1 VAGTTVVANEAAASL
16 TAAVAGTTVDAA
28 PAAASRPLLV
38 GVDVG
43 GTKIAVLITSPDGAI
58 LGRATRASSAGDQ
71 DGAAEAIATTVEQ
84 ALADAGASVDDVAV
98 IGVGVPG
105 RVDPFTGKVTIAVNL
120 GWTDLALRDALEARL
135 GRPCV
140 IENDAR
146 AAAVGLHRRR
156 VLGAADDIAYLAV
169 GTGIAAGVILDG
181 RLHRGARGLA
191 GEIGH
196 AIADSAGPV
205 CTCGQRG
212 CLEALV
218 SGPSIARRAAI
229 ALAVNAAKPGSDRR
243 SSLAAIDPDQLT
255 AIDVYDA
262 ASAGDPLASGLV
274 EDVGRQLAWAIHL
287 LVMAYDVDRVVLGGG
302 VSHAG
307 ETFMA
312 PIQRELD
319 RLRAASPIAGE
330 LLPRG
335 VVEPLPV
342 GADAGVLGAV
352 AIAQQALQG
361 DGWAS
366 RADRSDGT
374 GRTGQTSHAPTREEV
389 RHA

>member
-1 VAGTTVVANEAAASL
+1 MTTDLAGTATSGAA
-16 TAAVAGTTVDAA
+16 TID
-28 PAAASRPLLV
+28 SRPILV

-43 GTKIAVLITSPDGAI
+43 GTKIAVLVTTPDGAV

-71 DGAAEAIATTVEQ
+71 DGAAEAIATTIET
-84 ALADAGASVDDVAV
+84 ALADAGQRVEDVAV

-105 RVDPFTGKVTIAVNL
+105 RVDPTTGNVTIAVNL

-146 AAAVGLHRRR
+146 AAAVGLHYRR
-156 VLGAADDIAYLAV
+156 VLGDAEDIAYLAV

-181 RLHRGARGLA
+181 RLHRGARGMA

-196 AIADSAGPV
+196 AMADSAGPV

-218 SGPSIARRAAI
+218 SGPSIARRAVE
-229 ALAVNAAKPGSDRR
+229 ALVADALETDGGGSRLRSVPLAELSAV
-243 SSLAAIDPDQLT
+243 
-255 AIDVYDA
+255 DVYEA
-262 ASAGDPLASGLV
+262 ATAGDRLAGDLV
-274 EDVGRQLAWAIHL
+274 EDVGRRLAWAIHL

-330 LLPRG
+330 LLPPD
-335 VVEPLPV
+335 VVEALPV

-352 AIAQQALQG
+352 AIAQQALTR
-361 DGWAS
+361 DGRVDDIGQPGHS
-366 RADRSDGT
+366 R
-374 GRTGQTSHAPTREEV
+374 HAPTREEV

>member
-1 VAGTTVVANEAAASL
+1 MTPDRVPTTQPV
-16 TAAVAGTTVDAA
+16 
-28 PAAASRPLLV
+28 LV

-43 GTKIAVLITSPDGAI
+43 GTKIAVLITTPDGAI

-71 DGAAEAIATTVEQ
+71 DGAAEAIATTIES
-84 ALADAGASVDDVAV
+84 ALVDAGASVDNVAV

-105 RVDPFTGKVTIAVNL
+105 RVDPVTGNVTIAVNL

-146 AAAVGLHRRR
+146 PAAVGLHYRR
-156 VLGAADDIAYLAV
+156 VLGAAEDIAYLAV

-196 AIADSAGPV
+196 AIADKTGPV

-218 SGPSIARRAAI
+218 SGPSIARRAAE
-229 ALAVNAAKPGSDRR
+229 ALAVDAGGSRLGSIPADELTAVDVYEAATAG
-243 SSLAAIDPDQLT
+243 DQLAT
-255 AIDVYDA
+255 T
-262 ASAGDPLASGLV
+262 LV

-335 VVEPLPV
+335 VVVALPG
-342 GADAGVLGAV
+342 GADAGVFGAV
-352 AIAQQALQG
+352 AIAQQALQR
-361 DGWAS
+361 DGLE
-366 RADRSDGT
+366 RS
-374 GRTGQTSHAPTREEV
+374 GQRRREVGHVQE
-389 RHA
+389 A

>member
-1 VAGTTVVANEAAASL
+1 
-16 TAAVAGTTVDAA
+16 
-28 PAAASRPLLV
+28 
-38 GVDVG
+38 
-43 GTKIAVLITSPDGAI
+43 
-58 LGRATRASSAGDQ
+58 
-71 DGAAEAIATTVEQ
+71 
-84 ALADAGASVDDVAV
+84 
-98 IGVGVPG
+98 
-105 RVDPFTGKVTIAVNL
+105 
-120 GWTDLALRDALEARL
+120 
-135 GRPCV
+135 
-140 IENDAR
+140 
-146 AAAVGLHRRR
+146 
-156 VLGAADDIAYLAV
+156 VLGQAEDIAYLAV
-169 GTGIAAGVILDG
+169 GTGIAAGVVLDG

-196 AIADSAGPV
+196 AIADRAGPV

-218 SGPSIARRAAI
+218 SGPSIARRAVD
-229 ALAVNAAKPGSDRR
+229 ALAAEARTDRANAEARTNRAPDDVPAATGEAAAPSRPRR
-243 SSLAAIDPDQLT
+243 SSLASVPPDRLT
-255 AIDVYDA
+255 AVDVYEA
-262 ASAGDPLASGLV
+262 ASAGDPLAVGLV

-312 PIQRELD
+312 PIRRELD

-330 LLPRG
+330 LLPVG

-352 AIAQQALQG
+352 AIAQQAFQR
-361 DGWAS
+361 DG
-366 RADRSDGT
+366 RVDGAV
-374 GRTGQTSHAPTREEV
+374 RPHLPRHAPTREEV

>member
-1 VAGTTVVANEAAASL
+1 VTPE
-16 TAAVAGTTVDAA
+16 
-28 PAAASRPLLV
+28 PAALPLIV

-43 GTKIAVLITSPDGAI
+43 GTKIAVLITTPDGAI
-58 LGRATRASSAGDQ
+58 LGRATTASSAGDQ
-71 DGAAEAIATTVEQ
+71 DGAAEAIATTVEA
-84 ALADAGASVDDVAV
+84 ALARAGASIDDVAV

-105 RVDPFTGKVTIAVNL
+105 RVDPKTGKVTIAVNL

-135 GRPCV
+135 GHPCV

-146 AAAVGLHRRR
+146 AAAVGLHHRR
-156 VLGAADDIAYLAV
+156 VLGEAEDIAYLAV

-196 AIADSAGPV
+196 AIADAKGPV

-218 SGPSIARRAAI
+218 SGPSIARRAVE
-229 ALAVNAAKPGSDRR
+229 ALAQDRGGSRLRDIP
-243 SSLAAIDPDQLT
+243 LDELT
-255 AIDVYDA
+255 AVDVYEA
-262 ASAGDPLASGLV
+262 AAAGDRLASHLV

-287 LVMAYDVDRVVLGGG
+287 LVLAYDVDRVVLGGG

-312 PIQRELD
+312 PIRRELE

-330 LLPRG
+330 LLPAA
-335 VVEPLPV
+335 VVEPLPI

-352 AIAQQALQG
+352 AIAQQALQR
-361 DGWAS
+361 DG
-366 RADRSDGT
+366 REDGAAPST
-374 GRTGQTSHAPTREEV
+374 HHRHAPTREEV

>member
-1 VAGTTVVANEAAASL
+1 MTAMPRPAS
-16 TAAVAGTTVDAA
+16 
-28 PAAASRPLLV
+28 PLIV

-43 GTKIAVLITSPDGAI
+43 GTKIAVLITTPDGAI
-58 LGRATRASSAGDQ
+58 LGHSTRASSAGAQ
-71 DGAAEAIATTVEQ
+71 DGAAEAIARTVEE
-84 ALADAGASVDDVAV
+84 ALTEANVSVEDVAV

-105 RVDPFTGKVTIAVNL
+105 RVDPETGRVTIAVNL

-146 AAAVGLHRRR
+146 AAALGLHRRG
-156 VLGAADDIAYLAV
+156 VAGGADDIAYLAV
-169 GTGIAAGVILDG
+169 GTGIAAGVILGG

-196 AIADSAGPV
+196 AIADDGGPA

-218 SGPSIARRAAI
+218 SGPSIARRAEE
-229 ALAVNAAKPGSDRR
+229 ALARPHEPSALDRVER
-243 SSLAAIDPDQLT
+243 GALT
-255 AIDVYDA
+255 AIEVYEA
-262 ASAGDPLASGLV
+262 ANAGDPVAKRIV
-274 EDVGRQLAWAIHL
+274 EDVGRRLAWAIHL
-287 LVMAYDVDRVVLGGG
+287 LVMTYDVDRIVLGGG

-307 ETFMA
+307 DTFMA

-319 RLRAASPIAGE
+319 RLRAASPVAGE
-330 LLPRG
+330 LLPRN

-352 AIAQQALQG
+352 AIAQQALQR
-361 DGWAS
+361 DGEL
-366 RADRSDGT
+366 RARLG
-374 GRTGQTSHAPTREEV
+374 PREEV

>member
-1 VAGTTVVANEAAASL
+1 MTTEAGTA
-16 TAAVAGTTVDAA
+16 TATGTPTTPRATTTV
-28 PAAASRPLLV
+28 PAITQTRPVLV

-43 GTKIAVLITSPDGAI
+43 GTKIAVLITTPDGAI

-71 DGAAEAIATTVEQ
+71 DGAAEAIATTIET
-84 ALADAGASVDDVAV
+84 ALADAGQRVEDVAV

-105 RVDPFTGKVTIAVNL
+105 RVDPVTGNVTIAVNL

-146 AAAVGLHRRR
+146 AAAVGLHHRR
-156 VLGAADDIAYLAV
+156 VLGEAEDIAYLAV

-196 AIADSAGPV
+196 AIADRAGPV

-218 SGPSIARRAAI
+218 SGPSIARRAAA
-229 ALAVNAAKPGSDRR
+229 ALARDGGGSRLGAIPLDELTAVDVYEAAAAGDA
-243 SSLAAIDPDQLT
+243 LAAD
-255 AIDVYDA
+255 
-262 ASAGDPLASGLV
+262 LV

-287 LVMAYDVDRVVLGGG
+287 LVMAYDVDRVVVGGG

-330 LLPRG
+330 LLPLG
-335 VVEPLPV
+335 VVEALPV

-352 AIAQQALQG
+352 AIAQQVLQR
-361 DGWAS
+361 DGRTDVAG
-366 RADRSDGT
+366 RRDGT
-374 GRTGQTSHAPTREEV
+374 AGRAIPSHAPTREEV

>member
-1 VAGTTVVANEAAASL
+1 MTTPQRQLLETTAVVGTATGPSS
-16 TAAVAGTTVDAA
+16 TG
-28 PAAASRPLLV
+28 PLLV

-43 GTKIAVLITSPDGAI
+43 GTKIAVLITTPDGTI
-58 LGRATRASSAGDQ
+58 LGRATTASSAGDQ
-71 DGAAEAIATTVEQ
+71 DGAAEAIATTIET
-84 ALADAGASVDDVAV
+84 ALVDARASVDDVAV

-105 RVDPFTGKVTIAVNL
+105 RVDSATGFVTIAVNL

-146 AAAVGLHRRR
+146 AAAVGLHHRG
-156 VLGAADDIAYLAV
+156 VLGKAEDIAYLAV

-196 AIADSAGPV
+196 AIADKAGPV

-218 SGPSIARRAAI
+218 SGPSIARRAVE
-229 ALAVNAAKPGSDRR
+229 ALANDSGESR
-243 SSLAAIDPDQLT
+243 LQAIPSGELT

-262 ASAGDPLASGLV
+262 ATAGDRLATDLV

-330 LLPRG
+330 LLPHG
-335 VVEPLPV
+335 VVEALPV
-342 GADAGVLGAV
+342 GADAGVYGAV
-352 AIAQQALQG
+352 AIAQQALQR
-361 DGWAS
+361 DG
-366 RADRSDGT
+366 RVDGT
-374 GRTGQTSHAPTREEV
+374 GQPGHLRHAPTREEV

>member
-1 VAGTTVVANEAAASL
+1 MTTDAAA
-16 TAAVAGTTVDAA
+16 
-28 PAAASRPLLV
+28 PHLLV

-43 GTKIAVLITSPDGAI
+43 GTKIAVLITTPDGTI
-58 LGRATRASSAGDQ
+58 LGRATTASSAGDQ
-71 DGAAEAIATTVEQ
+71 DGAAEAIAVTVES
-84 ALADAGASVDDVAV
+84 ALARAGASIHDVAM

-105 RVDPFTGKVTIAVNL
+105 RVDPYSGAVTIAVNL

-146 AAAVGLHRRR
+146 AAAVGLHHRR
-156 VLGAADDIAYLAV
+156 VLGDAQDIAYLAV

-196 AIADSAGPV
+196 AIADPAGPI

-218 SGPSIARRAAI
+218 SGPSIARRALEAI
-229 ALAVNAAKPGSDRR
+229 AAEATDRGAGKGPAAP
-243 SSLAAIDPDQLT
+243 SSLAAISPDQLT
-255 AIDVYDA
+255 AVDVYEA
-262 ASAGDPLASGLV
+262 AVAGDRLATELI
-274 EDVGRQLAWAIHL
+274 EDVGRRLAWAIHL
-287 LVMAYDVDRVVLGGG
+287 LVLAYDIERMVLGGG

-312 PIQRELD
+312 PIRRELD

-330 LLPRG
+330 LLPPG
-335 VVEPLPV
+335 IVEPLPV

-352 AIAQQALQG
+352 AIAQQALQQDGRG
-361 DGWAS
+361 DGA
-366 RADRSDGT
+366 
-374 GRTGQTSHAPTREEV
+374 GRPALPRHAPTREEV

>member
-1 VAGTTVVANEAAASL
+1 MNEL
-16 TAAVAGTTVDAA
+16 V
-28 PAAASRPLLV
+28 V

-43 GTKIAVLITSPDGAI
+43 GTKIAVLITTPDGAI
-58 LGRATRASSAGDQ
+58 LGRATTASSAGDQ
-71 DGAAEAIATTVEQ
+71 DGAAEAIATTVEA
-84 ALADAGASVDDVAV
+84 ALARAGATIEDVAV

-105 RVDPFTGKVTIAVNL
+105 RVDPSTGKVTIAVNL

-146 AAAVGLHRRR
+146 AAAVGLHYRR
-156 VLGAADDIAYLAV
+156 VLGEAEDIAYLAV

-196 AIADSAGPV
+196 AIADASGPV

-212 CLEALV
+212 CLESLV
-218 SGPSIARRAAI
+218 SGPSIARRAAE
-229 ALAVNAAKPGSDRR
+229 ALAAEA
-243 SSLAAIDPDQLT
+243 LT
-255 AIDVYDA
+255 ADSGGSRLRDIPLDDLTAVDVYEA
-262 ASAGDPLASGLV
+262 AAAGDALATTLV

-287 LVMAYDVDRVVLGGG
+287 LVLAYDVDRVVLGGG

-312 PIQRELD
+312 PIRRELD

-330 LLPRG
+330 LLPAS

-352 AIAQQALQG
+352 AIAQQAWHETTFTESTRHTPASEEVDQADNGLRG
-361 DGWAS
+361 HAAGFSTPNAS
-366 RADRSDGT
+366 R
-374 GRTGQTSHAPTREEV
+374 
-389 RHA
+389 

>member
-1 VAGTTVVANEAAASL
+1 M
-16 TAAVAGTTVDAA
+16 TAQ
-28 PAAASRPLLV
+28 PLLV

-43 GTKIAVLITSPDGAI
+43 GTKIAVLVTTPDGAV
-58 LGRATRASSAGDQ
+58 LGRATTASSAGDQ
-71 DGAAEAIATTVEQ
+71 DGAAEAIAATVER
-84 ALADAGASVDDVAV
+84 ALATAGARVDDVAV

-105 RVDPFTGKVTIAVNL
+105 RVDPATGRVTIAVNL
-120 GWTDLALRDALEARL
+120 GWNDLALRDALEARL

-146 AAAVGLHRRR
+146 AAAVGLHHRR
-156 VLGAADDIAYLAV
+156 VLGSAEDIAYLAV

-196 AIADSAGPV
+196 AIADTAGPS

-218 SGPSIARRAAI
+218 SGPSIARRAVE
-229 ALAVNAAKPGSDRR
+229 ALAADGGGSR
-243 SSLAAIDPDQLT
+243 LAAIPLDQLT
-255 AIDVYDA
+255 AVDVYQA
-262 ASAGDPLASGLV
+262 AAAGDRLASELV

-307 ETFMA
+307 EAFMA
-312 PIQRELD
+312 PIRRELD
-319 RLRAASPIAGE
+319 RLRAVSPIAAE
-330 LLPRG
+330 LLPG
-335 VVEPLPV
+335 DVVEPLPV

-352 AIAQQALQG
+352 AIAQQALER
-361 DGWAS
+361 DGLTA
-366 RADRSDGT
+366 RPTTAPVD
-374 GRTGQTSHAPTREEV
+374 TSAPTREEV

>member
-1 VAGTTVVANEAAASL
+1 MTTDRHAADL
-16 TAAVAGTTVDAA
+16 AATTD
-28 PAAASRPLLV
+28 SSPLVV

-71 DGAAEAIATTVEQ
+71 DGAAEAIATTVEI

-105 RVDPFTGKVTIAVNL
+105 RVDPHTGKVTIAVNL

-229 ALAVNAAKPGSDRR
+229 ALAADAAARPADANEPGARHR
-243 SSLAAIDPDQLT
+243 SRLAAIPADELT
-255 AIDVYDA
+255 AVDVYDA
-262 ASAGDPLASGLV
+262 ATAGDPLAARLV

-361 DGWAS
+361 DGW
-366 RADRSDGT
+366 T
-374 GRTGQTSHAPTREEV
+374 GGIRRPEGFGPPNHTSQAPPREEV

>member
-1 VAGTTVVANEAAASL
+1 MTQAGRGAPTP
-16 TAAVAGTTVDAA
+16 TAQ
-28 PAAASRPLLV
+28 PILV

-43 GTKIAVLITSPDGAI
+43 GTKIAVLITTPDGAI

-71 DGAAEAIATTVEQ
+71 DGAAEAIATTVEL
-84 ALADAGASVDDVAV
+84 ALVDAGVSVDDVAV

-105 RVDPFTGKVTIAVNL
+105 RVDARTGMVTIAVNL
-120 GWTDLALRDALEARL
+120 GWNDLALRDALETRL

-146 AAAVGLHRRR
+146 AAAVGLHRR
-156 VLGAADDIAYLAV
+156 GAVGTANDIAYLAV
-169 GTGIAAGVILDG
+169 GTGIAAGVILGG

-218 SGPSIARRAAI
+218 SGPSIARRAAVAI
-229 ALAVNAAKPGSDRR
+229 AADASGLTTDHR
-243 SSLAAIDPDQLT
+243 SSLAAIEPGQLT
-255 AIDVYDA
+255 AVDVYDA
-262 ASAGDPLASGLV
+262 ATAGDPLACNLV

-319 RLRAASPIAGE
+319 RLRAASPTAGE
-330 LLPRG
+330 LLPAG
-335 VVEPLPV
+335 IAEVLAP
-342 GADAGVLGAV
+342 GADAGAWGAIS
-352 AIAQQALQG
+352 IAAASLAETPDIRTERG
-361 DGWAS
+361 PGW
-366 RADRSDGT
+366 
-374 GRTGQTSHAPTREEV
+374 REVGHV
-389 RHA
+389 RDS

>member
-1 VAGTTVVANEAAASL
+1 MTTDSL
-16 TAAVAGTTVDAA
+16 ARATGVAA
-28 PAAASRPLLV
+28 PEITARPILV

-43 GTKIAVLITSPDGAI
+43 GTKIAVLITTPDGAI

-71 DGAAEAIATTVEQ
+71 DGAAEAIATTVER
-84 ALADAGASVDDVAV
+84 ALTDAGASVHDVAV

-105 RVDPFTGKVTIAVNL
+105 RVDPLTGRVTIAVNL

-146 AAAVGLHRRR
+146 AAAVGLHRRG
-156 VLGAADDIAYLAV
+156 VLGTAEDIAYLAV

-196 AIADSAGPV
+196 AIADSGGPV

-218 SGPSIARRAAI
+218 SGPSIARRAAD
-229 ALAVNAAKPGSDRR
+229 ALAADDAARPAGDRR
-243 SSLAAIDPDQLT
+243 RSTLSAIPPDRLTAVDVYEAATAGDQLAAD
-255 AIDVYDA
+255 
-262 ASAGDPLASGLV
+262 LV

-302 VSHAG
+302 VSRAG

-312 PIQRELD
+312 PIRRELD
-319 RLRAASPIAGE
+319 RLRGASPIAGE
-330 LLPRG
+330 LLPLG
-335 VVEPLPV
+335 VVEPLPI

-352 AIAQQALQG
+352 AIAQQALQR
-361 DGWAS
+361 D
-366 RADRSDGT
+366 
-374 GRTGQTSHAPTREEV
+374 GRTGHAPTREEV
-389 RHA
+389 RHD

>member
-1 VAGTTVVANEAAASL
+1 MTNELAGAAAPEV
-16 TAAVAGTTVDAA
+16 AATT
-28 PAAASRPLLV
+28 RPLLV

-43 GTKIAVLITSPDGAI
+43 GTKIAVLVTTPDGAI
-58 LGRATRASSAGDQ
+58 LGRSTTASSAGDQ
-71 DGAAEAIATTVEQ
+71 DRAAEAIATTVEA
-84 ALADAGASVDDVAV
+84 ALADARASVEDVAV

-105 RVDPFTGKVTIAVNL
+105 RVDPATGKVTIAVNL

-146 AAAVGLHRRR
+146 AAAVGLHHRR
-156 VLGAADDIAYLAV
+156 VLGNAEDIAYLAV

-196 AIADSAGPV
+196 AIADAAGPV

-218 SGPSIARRAAI
+218 SGPSIARRAAEE
-229 ALAVNAAKPGSDRR
+229 LARDHGGSRLRDIPLDELSAVDVYAAAAK
-243 SSLAAIDPDQLT
+243 
-255 AIDVYDA
+255 
-262 ASAGDPLASGLV
+262 GDPLASNLV
-274 EDVGRQLAWAIHL
+274 EEVGRQLAWAIHL

-312 PIQRELD
+312 PIRRELD

-330 LLPRG
+330 LLPAG
-335 VVEPLPV
+335 VVESLPV

-352 AIAQQALQG
+352 AIAQQALQR
-361 DGWAS
+361 DGKEDS
-366 RADRSDGT
+366 ADRVP
-374 GRTGQTSHAPTREEV
+374 QPNHAPTREEV

>member
-1 VAGTTVVANEAAASL
+1 MTTSPRAA
-16 TAAVAGTTVDAA
+16 T
-28 PAAASRPLLV
+28 PRPLVV

-43 GTKIAVLITSPDGAI
+43 GTKIAVLISTPDGDI
-58 LGRATRASSAGDQ
+58 LGHSVRASSAGAQ
-71 DGAAEAIATTVEQ
+71 DAAAEAIASTVEE
-84 ALADAGASVDDVAV
+84 ALRNANANVEDVAV

-105 RVDPFTGKVTIAVNL
+105 RVDPETGNVTLAVNL

-146 AAAVGLHRRR
+146 AAALGLHRRR
-156 VLGAADDIAYLAV
+156 VADGADDIAYLAV

-196 AIADSAGPV
+196 AIADSAGPI

-218 SGPSIARRAAI
+218 SGPSIARRATA
-229 ALAVNAAKPGSDRR
+229 ALMEADHGSAR
-243 SSLAAIDPDQLT
+243 STLADVPSQELT
-255 AIDVYDA
+255 AIHVYEA
-262 ASAGDPLASGLV
+262 ANAGDPLAKRIV
-274 EDVGRQLAWAIHL
+274 EDVGRRLAWAIHL

-319 RLRAASPIAGE
+319 RLRAASPTAGQ
-330 LLPRG
+330 LLPPG

-352 AIAQQALQG
+352 AIAQLALRD
-361 DGWAS
+361 DG
-366 RADRSDGT
+366 RVR
-374 GRTGQTSHAPTREEV
+374 GRNAPREEV
-389 RHA
+389 RHG

>member
-1 VAGTTVVANEAAASL
+1 MTTEARAATAGA
-16 TAAVAGTTVDAA
+16 
-28 PAAASRPLLV
+28 RPVLV

-43 GTKIAVLITSPDGAI
+43 GTKIAVLITTPDGTI

-71 DGAAEAIATTVEQ
+71 DGAAEAIATTIET
-84 ALADAGASVDDVAV
+84 ALADASARVEDVAV

-105 RVDPFTGKVTIAVNL
+105 RVDPLTGNVTIAVNL

-146 AAAVGLHRRR
+146 AAAVGLHHRR
-156 VLGAADDIAYLAV
+156 VLGEAEDIAYLAV

-181 RLHRGARGLA
+181 RLHRGARGMA

-196 AIADSAGPV
+196 AIADKAGPV

-218 SGPSIARRAAI
+218 SGPSIARRAAA
-229 ALAVNAAKPGSDRR
+229 ALARDGGGSRLRAIPLGELTAVDVYEAAAAGDA
-243 SSLAAIDPDQLT
+243 LAAD
-255 AIDVYDA
+255 
-262 ASAGDPLASGLV
+262 LV

-312 PIQRELD
+312 PIRRELD

-330 LLPRG
+330 LLPLG
-335 VVEPLPV
+335 VVEALPV

-361 DGWAS
+361 DGRTDVAGQ
-366 RADRSDGT
+366 RDGT
-374 GRTGQTSHAPTREEV
+374 ERPALPSHAPTREEV